1 MAETDKLV
9 KENEKLVNDDIR
21 IKKEDIQKITQMYL
35 FQTLQYAVQSDI
47 ELYDTVGEIHKG
59 VNRFFDRFIR
69 QSKKEIV
76 RYYFDKGKTAEEISK
91 EYNIDHTEV
100 RNIIKAYVREKEDK
114 K

>member
-1 MAETDKLV
+1 MAEIDKLV

-21 IKKEDIQKITQMYL
+21 IKEEDIQKITQMYL

-47 ELYDTVGEIHKG
+47 ELHGAVSEIHKG
-59 VNRFFDRFIR
+59 VIRFFDKFIG

-76 RYYFDKGKTAEEISK
+76 RYYFDKGKTVEEIAV
-91 EYNIDHTEV
+91 EHNIDHTEV
-100 RNIIKAYVREKEDK
+100 RDIIKAYVREKEDK

>member
-1 MAETDKLV
+1 MVEKLV
-9 KENEKLVNDDIR
+9 SENEKLVNDDIR

-47 ELYDTVGEIHKG
+47 ELYDAVGEIHKG

-76 RYYFDKGKTAEEISK
+76 RYYFDKGKSLEEISK
-91 EYNIDHTEV
+91 EYNIEEAEV
-100 RNIIKAYVREKEDK
+100 RNIIKAYKMEKEGK